1 MSPPETALV
10 LGVFRLRARR
20 TEPQRAREVRREK
33 YKDIADHGSSAVRT
47 SRRPERWGAGF
58 VALARKWGIVTLPAL
73 LQSLPLLW
81 KTPLSHDHPAH
92 LFKAW
97 HFWTEMIGRGRLRG
111 WSHFWGF
118 GFPSDELVPSGGE
131 LWVCLFRVL
140 SLGQLSWTRTYALA
154 FAGFLVFKA
163 VAVYA
168 FARRS
173 FAHGAAVAAA
183 WITCLDVGAFSEGG
197 WVWNTEW
204 GVWPVSL
211 SMCLILMAFV
221 EVDRVLLTGRA
232 RHVLGAGVAAA
243 WALLAHQIALLV
255 LVVAIPLLLVDRVLS
270 AQRPRSFRLLQACA
284 AVALGFALSAFTL
297 IPFLA
302 RAGYAM
308 DLGVATTSL
317 AQVLGK
323 LLTLRTFARLS
334 PLIHGLAI
342 VGGWLA
348 LRQRRPQA
356 LFLCASA
363 AAFVVLSS
371 DLLTAVLH
379 LERVF
384 PSVIKIESPR
394 MLLVAKLFWFPLA
407 GHAIAWA
414 LSRARLPWQ
423 PESGSST
430 AIRRGLQVALLA
442 AIVLPGL
449 PRLYDAEVAKNIQG
463 EAETPHFT
471 DLEQAFAWAQAV
483 RQREPGLYRI
493 AYELGRDDHTSTLA
507 PLYGGAPMYKIGDTP
522 SQIFDGMPMT
532 DGPEM
537 LEALSVRYLVS
548 HHRRDEPYFTHERSF
563 GALELY
569 RFERYRAEPFEL
581 EGSGR
586 AELIEWGPER
596 IRVRLQD
603 THADSRLRLHVA
615 AYERWQATQG
625 HVPLAITRVT
635 VHGAE
640 DPVLME
646 LPARDGELLLE
657 YVDGPPDRLGLIVSL
672 SALPMFAGLW
682 LVGPRPWRAVLG
694 AAAGRRRPIAWGG
707 AALACVAALLIA
719 HRVARAGALLPS
731 RSIFYSDV
739 ELSLAG
745 EPCIKRGEL
754 VFACGPH
761 RVEAKLVHGRGDHLC
776 MAAPEV
782 GTLRVRSRVRLGAF
796 VAGRYDARG
805 FPGWLEATLDGRELG
820 WVWTRP
826 GYMRAQSVQF
836 DVRAR
841 GGEPGALEL
850 SLSGGAL
857 RCFDFWLL

>member
-1 MSPPETALV
+1 
-10 LGVFRLRARR
+10 
-20 TEPQRAREVRREK
+20 
-33 YKDIADHGSSAVRT
+33 
-47 SRRPERWGAGF
+47 
-58 VALARKWGIVTLPAL
+58 VAALPAL

-97 HFWTEMIGRGRLRG
+97 HFWTEMLGRGRLRG

-118 GFPSDELVPSGGE
+118 GFPSDELVPSGAE
-131 LWVCLFRVL
+131 LWVCMFRAL
-140 SLGQLSWTRTYALA
+140 SLGQLSWQRTYALA

-163 VAVYA
+163 LATYA
-168 FARRS
+168 FTRRS
-173 FAHGAAVAAA
+173 FGHGAAVVAA

-211 SMCLILMAFV
+211 SMCLILVAFV
-221 EVDRVLLTGRA
+221 ELDRVLATGRA
-232 RHVLGAGVAAA
+232 RHVLGAGVAMA
-243 WALLAHQIALLV
+243 WALLAHQVALLV
-255 LVVAIPLLLVDRVLS
+255 LVVAIPLLILDRVLS
-270 AQRPRSFRLLQACA
+270 AQQPQPLRLLQACG
-284 AVALGFALSAFTL
+284 AVTLGLALSAFTL

-302 RAGYAM
+302 RASDAM

-317 AQVLGK
+317 ADVLGK
-323 LLTLRTFARLS
+323 LLTLRTFQRLS
-334 PLIHGLAI
+334 PVIHGLALL
-342 VGGWLA
+342 GAWLA

-356 LFLCASA
+356 VFLCASA

-384 PSVIKIESPR
+384 PNVIKIEAPR
-394 MLLVAKLFWFPLA
+394 MLLIAKLFWFPLA
-407 GHAIAWA
+407 GHAIVWV
-414 LSRARLPWQ
+414 LSRARLPW
-423 PESGSST
+423 PWPSRSSR
-430 AIRRGLQVALLA
+430 AARRGLQAALLA

-449 PRLYDAEVAKNIQG
+449 PRLLAAEVGANIQG
-463 EAETPHFT
+463 EAETPHYA
-471 DLEQAFAWAQAV
+471 DLEQAFAWAKAL
-483 RQREPGLYRI
+483 RESEPGRYRI
-493 AYELGRDDHTSTLA
+493 AYELGRDDHISTLA
-507 PLYGGAPMYKIGDTP
+507 PLYDGAPMYKIGDTP

-537 LEALSVRYLVS
+537 LEALSVRYVVT
-548 HHRRDEPYFTHERSF
+548 HARRDEPYFKHERRF

-569 RFERYRAEPFEL
+569 RFERYRADPFEL
-581 EGSGR
+581 VGPGR
-586 AELIEWGPER
+586 AELVEWGPER
-596 IRVRLQD
+596 MRARLSGTD
-603 THADSRLRLHVA
+603 PESRLRLHVA
-615 AYERWQATQG
+615 AYGRWRVTLDQAAL
-625 HVPLAITRVT
+625 PITRVT
-635 VHGAE
+635 VYGAE

-646 LPARDGELLLE
+646 VPVRDGELLLS
-657 YVDGPPDRLGLIVSL
+657 YVDGPPDRLGLLGSL
-672 SALPMFAGLW
+672 GALPVFAGLW
-682 LVGPRPWRAVLG
+682 LLGPSPWRRLVEAL
-694 AAAGRRRPIAWGG
+694 ARRRRPIAWG
-707 AALACVAALLIA
+707 AAVLSGVAALLLVL
-719 HRVARAGALLPS
+719 RVSRAGALLPS

-745 EPCIKRGEL
+745 LPCVARAEL
-754 VFACGPH
+754 RFDCGPH

-782 GTLRVRSRVRLGAF
+782 GTLRVRSRARLGSF

-805 FPGWLEATLDGRELG
+805 AYGWLEATLDGRELG

-841 GGEPGALEL
+841 GEERGVLEL

>member
-1 MSPPETALV
+1 LDAK
-10 LGVFRLRARR
+10 LGESGDDV
-20 TEPQRAREVRREK
+20 
-33 YKDIADHGSSAVRT
+33 
-47 SRRPERWGAGF
+47 AGHSWRG
-58 VALARKWGIVTLPAL
+58 VGEGLLALARTWGVAALPAL

-97 HFWTEMIGRGRLRG
+97 HFWTEMLGRGRVRG

-140 SLGQLSWTRTYALA
+140 SLGQLSWARTYALA

-163 VAVYA
+163 LAAYA
-168 FARRS
+168 FTRRS
-173 FAHGAAVAAA
+173 FGHGAAVVAA
-183 WITCLDVGAFSEGG
+183 WITSLEVGTFSEGG

-211 SMCLILMAFV
+211 SMCLILVAFV
-221 EVDRVLLTGRA
+221 ELDRVLATGRV
-232 RHVLGAGVAAA
+232 RHVLGAGLAVA
-243 WALLAHQIALLV
+243 WALLAHQVALLV
-255 LVVAIPLLLVDRVLS
+255 LVVAIPLLIADRVLS
-270 AQRPRSFRLLQACA
+270 AQRPPPLRLLQACA

-302 RAGYAM
+302 RADYAM

-317 AQVLGK
+317 AAVLGK
-323 LLTLRTFARLS
+323 LVTLRTFARLS
-334 PLIHGLAI
+334 PVIHGLALL
-342 VGGWLA
+342 GAWLA

-356 LFLCASA
+356 VFLCASA

-371 DLLTAVLH
+371 NLLTAVLH

-384 PSVIKIESPR
+384 PNVIKIEAPR
-394 MLLVAKLFWFPLA
+394 MLLIAKLFWFPLA
-407 GHAIAWA
+407 GHAIVWV
-414 LSRARLPWQ
+414 LSRARLPWR
-423 PESGSST
+423 PESGSSP
-430 AIRRGLQVALLA
+430 AVRRGLQVALVA
-442 AIVLPGL
+442 VIVLPGL
-449 PRLYDAEVAKNIQG
+449 PRLYSAEVEKNIQG
-463 EAETPHFT
+463 EGETPHYA
-471 DLEQAFAWAQAV
+471 DLEQAFTWAQAL
-483 RQREPGLYRI
+483 RQREPGRYRI

-507 PLYGGAPMYKIGDTP
+507 PLYDGAPMYKIGDTP

-548 HHRRDEPYFTHERSF
+548 HARRDEPYFTHERSF

-569 RFERYRAEPFEL
+569 RFERYRADPFEL
-581 EGSGR
+581 EGQGR
-586 AELIEWGPER
+586 AELVEWGPER
-596 IRVRLQD
+596 MRVRLHG
-603 THADSRLRLHVA
+603 TNAEGRLRLHVA
-615 AYERWQATQG
+615 GFERWRATRDQ
-625 HVPLAITRVT
+625 VALPITRVT

-646 LPARDGELLLE
+646 VPASDGELLLE
-657 YVDGPPDRLGLIVSL
+657 YVDGSPDRMGLLASLG
-672 SALPMFAGLW
+672 ALPVFAGLW
-682 LVGPRPWRAVLG
+682 LWGPSPWHRLL
-694 AAAGRRRPIAWGG
+694 AALARRRRPIACGL
-707 AALACVAALLIA
+707 AALSLVAALVLVL
-719 HRVARAGALLPS
+719 RVSRAGALLPS

-745 EPCIKRGEL
+745 QPCMRRSEL
-754 VFACGPH
+754 VFNCGPH

-782 GTLRVRSRVRLGAF
+782 GTLRVRSRVRLGSF
-796 VAGRYDARG
+796 VAGRYDSRG
-805 FPGWLEATLDGRELG
+805 VFGWLEATLDGRELG

-841 GGEPGALEL
+841 AGEPGVLEL

-857 RCFDFWLL
+857 RCFDFWLP

>member
-1 MSPPETALV
+1 MKPTTLAPLVSARPTSASRTAA
-10 LGVFRLRARR
+10 RL
-20 TEPQRAREVRREK
+20 
-33 YKDIADHGSSAVRT
+33 
-47 SRRPERWGAGF
+47 
-58 VALARKWGIVTLPAL
+58 VALSRTWGVAALPAL

-97 HFWTEMIGRGRLRG
+97 HFWTEMLGRGRLRG

-140 SLGQLSWTRTYALA
+140 SLGQLSWQRTYALA

-173 FAHGAAVAAA
+173 FGHGAAVVAA

-211 SMCLILMAFV
+211 SMCLILVAFV
-221 EVDRVLLTGRA
+221 ELDRVLATGRA
-232 RHVLGAGVAAA
+232 RHVLGAGVAVA
-243 WALLAHQIALLV
+243 WALLAHQVALLV
-255 LVVAIPLLLVDRVLS
+255 LAVVIPLLIVDRLFS
-270 AQRPRSFRLLQACA
+270 EERPPPLRLLQACA

-297 IPFLA
+297 VPFLA
-302 RAGYAM
+302 RAGSAM

-317 AQVLGK
+317 AEVLGK
-323 LLTLRTFARLS
+323 LVTLRTFARLS
-334 PLIHGLAI
+334 PVIHGLALC
-342 VGGWLA
+342 GAWLA

-356 LFLCASA
+356 VFLCASA

-384 PSVIKIESPR
+384 PNVIKIEAPR
-394 MLLVAKLFWFPLA
+394 MLLIAKLFWFPLA
-407 GHAIAWA
+407 GHAIVWV
-414 LSRARLPWQ
+414 LSRARLPWR
-423 PESGSST
+423 PESGSSK
-430 AIRRGLQVALLA
+430 AVRRGVQLVLVA

-449 PRLYDAEVAKNIQG
+449 PRLYKAEVEKNIQG
-463 EAETPHFT
+463 EAETPHYA
-471 DLEQAFAWAQAV
+471 DLEQAFAWAQAL
-483 RQREPGLYRI
+483 RQREPGRYRI

-507 PLYGGAPMYKIGDTP
+507 PLYDGAPMYKIGDTP

-537 LEALSVRYLVS
+537 LEALSVRYVVS
-548 HHRRDEPYFTHERSF
+548 HTRREEPYFAHERSF

-569 RFERYRAEPFEL
+569 RFERYRADPFEL
-581 EGSGR
+581 EGEGR
-586 AELIEWGPER
+586 AELVEWGPER
-596 IRVRLQD
+596 MRVRLRG
-603 THADSRLRLHVA
+603 TSAESRLRLHVA
-615 AYERWQATQG
+615 AYERWRATQEQ
-625 HVPLAITRVT
+625 VALPITRVT

-646 LPARDGELLLE
+646 VSASDGELLLE
-657 YVDGPPDRLGLIVSL
+657 YVDGSPDRLGLLVSL
-672 SALPMFAGLW
+672 GALPVFAGLW
-682 LVGPRPWRAVLG
+682 LWGPSPWQRLL
-694 AAAGRRRPIAWGG
+694 AALARRRRPIAWGG
-707 AALACVAALLIA
+707 AALSFVLALLLVL
-719 HRVARAGALLPS
+719 RVSRAGALLPS
-731 RSIFYSDV
+731 RSIFYSEV

-745 EPCIKRGEL
+745 QPCTRRSEL
-754 VFACGPH
+754 AFDCGPH

-782 GTLRVRSRVRLGAF
+782 GTLRVRSRARLGSF
-796 VAGRYDARG
+796 VAGRYDSRG
-805 FPGWLEATLDGRELG
+805 VFGWLEATLDGRELG

-826 GYMRAQSVQF
+826 GFMRAQSVQF

-841 GGEPGALEL
+841 AGEPGVLEL